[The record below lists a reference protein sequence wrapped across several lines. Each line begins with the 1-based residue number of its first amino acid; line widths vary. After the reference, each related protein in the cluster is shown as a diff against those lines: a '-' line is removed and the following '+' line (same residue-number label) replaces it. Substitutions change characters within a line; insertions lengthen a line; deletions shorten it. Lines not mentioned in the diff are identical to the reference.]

1 MTLFTDIWSHDT
13 LRIKLLAEHPL
24 AQRPQLLGVGFVTRI
39 VSFRNN
45 GAIFEV
51 SRSFLCYS
59 LVHVMCRMR
68 QELVPRRE
76 LFKAASRMEHNP
88 TEQFSE
94 FGSCLRLRME

>member
-1 MTLFTDIWSHDT
+1 MTFFTDIWSHDI
-13 LRIKLLAEHPL
+13 LRIKLLAEHAL

-39 VSFRNN
+39 VFFRNN

-59 LVHVMCRMR
+59 LVHVMCRKG

-76 LFKAASRMEHNP
+76 LFKAVSRMVTQP
-88 TEQFSE
+88 
-94 FGSCLRLRME
+94 C